1 MSARALAALGTS
13 IFSEMTALANAAGAV
28 NLSQGFPDF
37 EGPRAIVDD
46 AVDALR
52 AGHNQYGRSMGVLPL
67 VQAIA
72 RHEQRTTGLT
82 LDPLTD
88 VVCTAGATEALAAAM
103 IGLLEPGDEV
113 LLLEPYYDG
122 YPAVLAMVGAVPKV
136 ATLRWP
142 DFRVPLD
149 ELAALVTNQTRMII
163 VNTPHNPTGRVF
175 DDDELDGLARLCVQ
189 HDLIALC
196 DEVYEH
202 LTYGVPHRP
211 LRTRPGMQQRTVTVS
226 STGKTFSFTG
236 WKVGWAKGPAHLVA
250 GVQRAHQFLTFCAST
265 PLHMAMAQALDRCD
279 DTFTTT
285 LQTEYRARRDFV
297 AGMLQD
303 AGFSVAV
310 PDGAYFCLADIRG
323 LTDDDDRTFAK
334 RLIAEAGVAAIPP
347 SAFYSRDVDEG
358 RRLLRFAFCKKKET
372 LDEAARRLSAWKARR

>member
-13 IFSEMTALANAAGAV
+13 IFSEMTALANAHGAV

-37 EGPRAIVDD
+37 EGPAAIVDD
-46 AVDALR
+46 AVAALR

-67 VQAIA
+67 VHAVA
-72 RHEQRTTGLT
+72 RHEQRATGLV
-82 LDPLTD
+82 LDPVTEI
-88 VVCTAGATEALAAAM
+88 VCTAGATEALAAAM

-113 LLLEPYYDG
+113 LLLEPFYDG

-149 ELAALVTNQTRMII
+149 ELRALVTDRTRMIV
-163 VNTPHNPTGRVF
+163 VNTPHNPTGRVLG
-175 DDDELDGLARLCVQ
+175 DDELDGLARLCVD

-202 LTYGVPHRP
+202 LTYGVPHNP
-211 LRTRPGMQQRTVTVS
+211 LRARPGMQARTVSVS

-236 WKVGWAKGPAHLVA
+236 WKVGWATGPAPLIA

-265 PLHMAMAQALDRCD
+265 PLHVAMGHALDRCD
-279 DTFTTT
+279 DAFTTT
-285 LQTEYRARRDFV
+285 LQAEYRARRDFV
-297 AGMLQD
+297 TGMLRD
-303 AGFSVAV
+303 AGFAVAV

-323 LTDDDDRTFAK
+323 LTDDDDRTFAR
-334 RLIAEAGVAAIPP
+334 RLITEAGVAAIPP
-347 SAFYSRDVDEG
+347 SAFYSRDVNEG
-358 RRLLRFAFCKKKET
+358 RRLLRFAFCKTQGT
-372 LDEAARRLSAWKARR
+372 LDEAARRLSAWAKRR

>member
-37 EGPRAIVDD
+37 EGPATIVDD
-46 AVDALR
+46 AVAALR

-72 RHEQRTTGLT
+72 RHELRTTGLT

-113 LLLEPYYDG
+113 LLLEPFYDG

-149 ELAALVTNQTRMII
+149 ELAALVTDRTRMIV

-175 DDDELDGLARLCVQ
+175 GDDELDGIARLCAK

-202 LTYGVPHRP
+202 LTYGVPHTP
-211 LRTRPGMQQRTVTVS
+211 LRARAGMQQRTVTVS

-236 WKVGWAKGPAHLVA
+236 WKVGWAKGPAHLLA
-250 GVQRAHQFLTFCAST
+250 GVQRAHQFLTFCAAT
-265 PLHMAMAQALDRCD
+265 PLHVAMAAALDRCD
-279 DTFTTT
+279 ATFTAA
-285 LQTEYRARRDFV
+285 LQAEYRARRDFV

-303 AGFSVAV
+303 AGFCVAV

-323 LTDDDDRTFAK
+323 LTDDDDRTFAR
-334 RLIAEAGVAAIPP
+334 RLLADAGVAAIPP

-358 RRLLRFAFCKKKET
+358 RRLLRFAFCKRQAT
-372 LDEAARRLSAWKARR
+372 LDEAARRLSAWKTRR